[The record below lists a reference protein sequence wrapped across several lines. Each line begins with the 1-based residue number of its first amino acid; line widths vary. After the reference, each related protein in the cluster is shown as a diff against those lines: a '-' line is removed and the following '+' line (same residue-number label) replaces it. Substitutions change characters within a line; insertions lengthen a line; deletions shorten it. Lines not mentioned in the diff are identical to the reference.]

1 MALKYRVAKP
11 SDWIIMQ
18 VTTQAGK
25 AVQQVNEYD
34 LFLDVDF
41 DALRFSGKVR
51 IDISSTGDI
60 SLDAVDLEVA
70 SVKTNDRNVPFKQ
83 HGNIVNI
90 QTGRFS
96 GTLEVDYK
104 GKVSESLTGFY
115 KAPYGDKYVLTTH
128 FEAGHARRLLPC
140 IDHPAYKADFKLTV
154 RTRNDLSVISNMP
167 LETEKKE
174 GNKKT
179 VTFQKTPKMS
189 TYLLYLGIG
198 RFEEDKNRHNK
209 TELYTASVVK
219 PEGKIK
225 TGLAFEAAQK
235 SLEFYEKYFG
245 IPYDLPKLH
254 LIAVPEFAYGAM
266 ENWGAITFREILL
279 HADKDT
285 STSTRKSIAEVIAHE
300 IAHMWFGDLVT
311 MKWWDDLWLNESFAT
326 FMDYKSTDRAYPEWK
341 VWQDFVRTSTSGAMG
356 RDALTKTHPIMAKVH
371 DPEEI
376 EELFDEISYGK
387 GASILRMIEAYIGPD
402 NFKKGVAQYL
412 QKFRYSNASGHDLW
426 SNLQEASGTEVSRI
440 MEGWISQEGF
450 PVLKAS
456 LAGSKLM
463 LEQERFLLTGGT
475 SKQTWPI
482 PVTMTVDGKTQSL
495 LLDKERAEV
504 NLPATP
510 RSLKLNVDQTG
521 FYVVQYDGKE
531 LLDLV
536 WKSGLSPLDRWGLI
550 SDAKAFLLSGRT
562 SFKEYTKLVEN
573 YRNEEEYLP
582 AIEVSDQLSFLY
594 QIAPS
599 ELNETSRNFHTAGLR
614 IFETKKDDNSTTL
627 KGIIA
632 ARLTLLDDAYA
643 KKAGSKLNDLANVE
657 PDMKRSVVMGYARA
671 SNDYDGL
678 ISRYTKSTTD
688 EERLRYLEGLASFRN
703 PELVAK
709 TLDFALSGK
718 VKRQDVRNVILY
730 ATANPDAKTAIWQW
744 FKKNIAKLEEMY
756 SGTAQYSIIL
766 REYFS
771 IIGVGHAAEVE
782 KFFSEHKVIGADIA
796 LERLRIYDQLATKI
810 TANT

>member
-1 MALKYRVAKP
+1 MALKYSIANSSVRIV
-11 SDWIIMQ
+11 MQ
-18 VTTQAGK
+18 ATAQAGK
-25 AVQQVNEYD
+25 AVQQVKEYD
-34 LFLDVDF
+34 LYLDIDF
-41 DALRFSGKVR
+41 DALKFSGKVR
-51 IDISSTGDI
+51 IDMSSTGDI

-70 SVKTNDRNVPFKQ
+70 DVKTNGRNIPFEQ
-83 HGNIVNI
+83 RGDVVDI

-96 GTLEVDYK
+96 GQLEVDYK

-115 KAPYGDKYVLTTH
+115 KAPYGDKYILTTH
-128 FEAGHARRLLPC
+128 FEAGHARRLIPC

-167 LETEKKE
+167 VESDKKE
-174 GNKKT
+174 GTQKT
-179 VTFQKTPKMS
+179 VTFEKTPKMS

-198 RFEEDKNRHNK
+198 KFEEDRSRHNK
-209 TELYTASVVK
+209 TELYAASVVR
-219 PEGKIK
+219 PDGKIK

-254 LIAVPEFAYGAM
+254 MIAVPEFAYGAM

-285 STSTRKSIAEVIAHE
+285 STSTKKSIVEVIAHE

-341 VWQDFVRTSTSGAMG
+341 VWQDFIRTSTSGAMG
-356 RDALTKTHPIMAKVH
+356 RDSLTKTHPIMARVH

-387 GASILRMIEAYIGPD
+387 GASILRMIEAYIGSE
-402 NFKKGVAQYL
+402 NFKRGVAQYL
-412 QKFRYSNASGHDLW
+412 QRFRYSNASGNDLW
-426 SNLQEASGTEVSRI
+426 SNLQEASGTDVSRI

-450 PVLKAS
+450 PVVKAS
-456 LAGSKLM
+456 LVGSKLI

-482 PVTMTVDGKTQSL
+482 PITMNVDGKTQSL
-495 LLDKERAEV
+495 LLDKKRAEV
-504 NLPATP
+504 NLPTTP
-510 RSLKLNVDQTG
+510 RSLKVNVDRTG
-521 FYVVQYDGKE
+521 FYVVQYDGQE
-531 LLDLV
+531 LQGFV
-536 WKSGLSPLDRWGLI
+536 WKAAPSPFDRWGLI
-550 SDAKAFLLSGRT
+550 NDAKAFLLSGLMP
-562 SFKEYTKLVEN
+562 FKEYLNLIEKYEK
-573 YRNEEEYLP
+573 EEEYLP

-599 ELNETSRNFHTAGLR
+599 RLVETSRKFHSAGLKA
-614 IFETKKDDNSTTL
+614 FETKNDDNSITL

-643 KKAGSKLNDLANVE
+643 KLAGSKFKDLANVE
-657 PDMKRSVVMGYARA
+657 PDMKRSVVMGYARS
-671 SNDYDGL
+671 SNDHDGL
-678 ISRYTKSTTD
+678 MGRFVKSMTD
-688 EERLRYLEGLASFRN
+688 EERLRFLEGLVSFKK
-703 PELVAK
+703 PELIAK

-718 VKRQDVRNVILY
+718 VKRQDVRNVIFY
-730 ATANPDAKTAIWQW
+730 ATANPDGRTVVWQW
-744 FKKNIAKLEEMY
+744 FKKNMAKLEEMY
-756 SGTAQYSIIL
+756 SGTAQFSIIL

-771 IIGVGHAAEVE
+771 IIA
-782 KFFSEHKVIGADIA
+782 
-796 LERLRIYDQLATKI
+796 
-810 TANT
+810 

>member
-1 MALKYRVAKP
+1 MALKYRIAKP

-34 LFLDVDF
+34 VFLDVDF

-83 HGNIVNI
+83 HGNVVDI

-167 LETEKKE
+167 VETEKKE

-219 PEGKIK
+219 PDGKIK

-285 STSTRKSIAEVIAHE
+285 STSTKKRIAEVIAHE
-300 IAHMWFGDLVT
+300 IAHMWFGNLVT
-311 MKWWDDLWLNESFAT
+311 MKWWDDLWLNEAFAT
-326 FMDYKSTDRAYPEWK
+326 WVAYKSVDLWKPEWRL
-341 VWQDFVRTSTSGAMG
+341 WDDFLESKEGALAA
-356 RDALTKTHPIMAKVH
+356 DALVNTHPIYSEVKSPA
-371 DPEEI
+371 EAT
-376 EELFDEISYGK
+376 ELFDVITYEK
-387 GASILRMIEAYIGPD
+387 GCAVLRMAERYLGEDAFGRGIRRYIRR
-402 NFKKGVAQYL
+402 FKNGNAQG
-412 QKFRYSNASGHDLW
+412 ADLW
-426 SNLQEASGTEVSRI
+426 QA
-440 MEGWISQEGF
+440 
-450 PVLKAS
+450 
-456 LAGSKLM
+456 LA
-463 LEQERFLLTGGT
+463 
-475 SKQTWPI
+475 
-482 PVTMTVDGKTQSL
+482 D
-495 LLDKERAEV
+495 
-504 NLPATP
+504 
-510 RSLKLNVDQTG
+510 
-521 FYVVQYDGKE
+521 
-531 LLDLV
+531 
-536 WKSGLSPLDRWGLI
+536 
-550 SDAKAFLLSGRT
+550 
-562 SFKEYTKLVEN
+562 
-573 YRNEEEYLP
+573 
-582 AIEVSDQLSFLY
+582 
-594 QIAPS
+594 
-599 ELNETSRNFHTAGLR
+599 
-614 IFETKKDDNSTTL
+614 
-627 KGIIA
+627 
-632 ARLTLLDDAYA
+632 
-643 KKAGSKLNDLANVE
+643 
-657 PDMKRSVVMGYARA
+657 
-671 SNDYDGL
+671 
-678 ISRYTKSTTD
+678 
-688 EERLRYLEGLASFRN
+688 
-703 PELVAK
+703 
-709 TLDFALSGK
+709 
-718 VKRQDVRNVILY
+718 
-730 ATANPDAKTAIWQW
+730 
-744 FKKNIAKLEEMY
+744 
-756 SGTAQYSIIL
+756 
-766 REYFS
+766 
-771 IIGVGHAAEVE
+771 
-782 KFFSEHKVIGADIA
+782 
-796 LERLRIYDQLATKI
+796 
-810 TANT
+810 

>member
-1 MALKYRVAKP
+1 LQLA
-11 SDWIIMQ
+11 
-18 VTTQAGK
+18 TTEPEK
-25 AVQQVNEYD
+25 NVQEVREYD

-41 DALRFSGKVR
+41 AGLKYNGKVTVDLES
-51 IDISSTGDI
+51 IGDV
-60 SLDAVDLEVA
+60 SLDAVGQQVS
-70 SVKTNDRNVPFKQ
+70 SVKSGSNKIPFK
-83 HGNIVNI
+83 HSGKVLEI
-90 QTGRFS
+90 QTGKFS
-96 GTLEVDYK
+96 GPLEIEFD
-104 GKVSESLTGFY
+104 GKVSDNFTGFY
-115 KAPYGDKYVLTTH
+115 KASYGDGYILSTH
-128 FEAGHARRLLPC
+128 LEAVQARKVLPC
-140 IDHPAYKADFKLTV
+140 VDHPAYKAVFKVRV
-154 RTRNDLSVISNMP
+154 RTDANLSVISNMP
-167 LETEKKE
+167 IESETTQ
-174 GNKKT
+174 GGKKT
-179 VTFQKTPKMS
+179 VTFKKTPKMS
-189 TYLLYLGIG
+189 TYLLYLGVGKFIQ
-198 RFEEDKNRHNK
+198 EKSRHGG
-209 TELYTASVVK
+209 TELYAAYADRPTS
-219 PEGKIK
+219 KIN
-225 TGLAFEAAQK
+225 T
-235 SLEFYEKYFG
+235 EFSFDATRKVLDYYESYFG
-245 IPYDLPKLH
+245 IPFQLPKLH
-254 LIAVPEFAYGAM
+254 NVAVPEFAYGAM
-266 ENWGAITFREILL
+266 ENWGAIAYREILL
-279 HADKDT
+279 HVDKDT
-285 STSTRKSIAEVIAHE
+285 SVRARKSVAHVIAHE
-300 IAHMWFGDLVT
+300 VAHMWFGDLVT

-326 FMDYKSTDRAYPEWK
+326 FMDYKSTNMAYPEWK

-387 GASILRMIEAYIGPD
+387 GASILRMIEAYIGSE

-426 SNLQEASGTEVSRI
+426 SSLQEASGTDVSRI

-456 LAGSKLM
+456 LVDSRLT

-482 PVTMTVDGKTQSL
+482 PVTMNVDGKTQSL
-495 LLDKERAEV
+495 LLDKKKVEV
-504 NLPATP
+504 NLPTTP
-510 RSLKLNVDQTG
+510 RSLKVNVDQTG

-531 LLDLV
+531 LGDLV

-562 SFKEYTKLVEN
+562 SFKEYIKLVEK
-573 YRNEEEYLP
+573 YQNEEEYLP
-582 AIEVSDQLSFLY
+582 AVEVSDQLSFLF

-599 ELNETSRNFHTAGLR
+599 KLIETSRRFHSAALR
-614 IFETKKDDNSTTL
+614 IFESKKDDNSTTL

-678 ISRYTKSTTD
+678 IGRYTKSTTD
-688 EERLRYLEGLASFRN
+688 EERLRYLEGLASFKN

-730 ATANPDAKTAIWQW
+730 ATANPNAKTALWEW
-744 FKKNIAKLEEMY
+744 FEKNMAKLEEMY
-756 SGTAQYSIIL
+756 SGTAQFSIIL

-771 IIGVGHAAEVE
+771 IVGVGRLAEVE
-782 KFFSEHKVIGADIA
+782 KFFSEHKALGADIA
-796 LERLRIYDQLATKI
+796 LERLRIYDQLARVI
-810 TANT
+810 TAAS

>member
-1 MALKYRVAKP
+1 LQQA
-11 SDWIIMQ
+11 
-18 VTTQAGK
+18 TTQPEK
-25 AVQQVNEYD
+25 NVQQVREYD
-34 LFLDVDF
+34 LLLDVDF
-41 DALRFSGKVR
+41 VGLKYSGKVTVDLES
-51 IDISSTGDI
+51 IGDV
-60 SLDAVDLEVA
+60 SLDAVGQQIN
-70 SVKTNDRNVPFKQ
+70 SVKSGGSKLPFK
-83 HGNIVNI
+83 HPGKVLEI
-90 QTGRFS
+90 QTGKFS
-96 GTLEVDYK
+96 GPLEIEFN
-104 GKVSESLTGFY
+104 GKISDNFTGFY
-115 KAPYGDKYVLTTH
+115 KASFGDAYILTTH
-128 FEAGHARRLLPC
+128 LEAVQARKVFPC
-140 IDHPAYKADFKLTV
+140 FDHPAFKAVFKVRV
-154 RTRNDLSVISNMP
+154 RTNADLSVISNMP
-167 LETEKKE
+167 IESETKE
-174 GNKKT
+174 GSRKT
-179 VTFQKTPKMS
+179 VAFKKTPKMS
-189 TYLLYLGIG
+189 TYLLYLGVG
-198 RFEEDKNRHNK
+198 KFVQEKSRHGG
-209 TELYTASVVK
+209 TELYAAYADRPT
-219 PEGKIK
+219 GKINTEFSFDATRK
-225 TGLAFEAAQK
+225 VLD
-235 SLEFYEKYFG
+235 FYESYFG
-245 IPYDLPKLH
+245 IPFQLPKLH
-254 LIAVPEFAYGAM
+254 NVAVPEFAYGAM
-266 ENWGAITFREILL
+266 ENWGAITYREILL
-279 HADKDT
+279 HVDKDT
-285 STSTRKSIAEVIAHE
+285 SIRARKAVAHVIAHE

-311 MKWWDDLWLNESFAT
+311 MGWWDDLWLNESFAT
-326 FMDYKSTDRAYPEWK
+326 FMDFKSTDQAYPEWK
-341 VWQDFVRTSTSGAMG
+341 VWQDFVRTSTSGAIG

-387 GASILRMIEAYIGPD
+387 GASILRMIEAYIGPE
-402 NFKKGVAQYL
+402 NFRNGVRQYL

-426 SNLQEASGTEVSRI
+426 SNLQETSGTDVGRI

-450 PVLKAS
+450 PVIKAT
-456 LAGSKLM
+456 LVDDRLT

-482 PVTMTVDGKTQSL
+482 PVTMNVDGKTQSL

-599 ELNETSRNFHTAGLR
+599 ELNETSRNFHSAGLR
-614 IFETKKDDNSTTL
+614 IFENKKDDNSTTL

-688 EERLRYLEGLASFRN
+688 EERLRYLEGLASFKN

-756 SGTAQYSIIL
+756 SGTAQFSIIL